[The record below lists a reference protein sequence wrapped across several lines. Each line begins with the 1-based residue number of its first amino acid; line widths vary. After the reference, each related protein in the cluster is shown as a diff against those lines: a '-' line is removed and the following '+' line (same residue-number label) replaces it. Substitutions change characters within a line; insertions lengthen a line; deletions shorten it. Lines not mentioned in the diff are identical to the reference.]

1 MSAAEMSSEGA
12 TRSHPRGGLY
22 VFVPCSQFPK
32 GDGGRDG
39 DERVQRHERDRVLE
53 PPCVDTGR
61 GSSLPVRV
69 ERSLEGLRQVRIFD
83 DQADLAVLRR
93 RTERPVH
100 ARDED
105 RAAVH
110 HGALVVETFDGPARL
125 EQSDFE
131 GKALVG
137 CATLDS
143 LEHVVVRPRVGFN
156 RGPAA
161 VEENPHRDPATGGR
175 ERGFEKWIRRVT
187 PHFVEIERIDR
198 KSHLRGGEEGEDS
211 LGGECRIRSEDD
223 PCSTWRGRDRS
234 DPWDE
239 G

>member
-83 DQADLAVLRR
+83 NTAELAVIRR
-93 RTERPVH
+93 RTERT
-100 ARDED
+100 D
-105 RAAVH
+105 
-110 HGALVVETFDGPARL
+110 
-125 EQSDFE
+125 
-131 GKALVG
+131 
-137 CATLDS
+137 
-143 LEHVVVRPRVGFN
+143 
-156 RGPAA
+156 
-161 VEENPHRDPATGGR
+161 
-175 ERGFEKWIRRVT
+175 
-187 PHFVEIERIDR
+187 
-198 KSHLRGGEEGEDS
+198 
-211 LGGECRIRSEDD
+211 
-223 PCSTWRGRDRS
+223 RGRAGERPS
-234 DPWDE
+234 
-239 G
+239 GHTGA